1 MKLKS
6 KLLLLSIVPVV
17 VTIVIVLMITFVQ
30 KDRVQHSVGEEI
42 DQLVRLEAS
51 KAAED
56 VYLML
61 HSMQESLEQAMGYAL
76 VAARD
81 VYDRQGETFF
91 DNQQPVSWQAVN
103 QYTGQETVTTLPRM
117 FVGDTWL
124 AQNRSVE
131 KTTPIVDEVKRLTGA
146 TSTIFQRMN
155 EAGDMLRVA
164 TNVEKLDG
172 ARAIGTYI
180 PHTNPDGKKNPVV
193 EAVLRGETFYG
204 RAYVVNAWYVTAYE
218 PILSPAGDVVG
229 ILYVG
234 IKQENVTSLR
244 DGIKGMS
251 VGKSGGVTILGATGK
266 DRGRYIL
273 AKDVR
278 LEGRS
283 ILEES
288 DAQGDRFGE
297 RILSVAEKLHRGVGE
312 DIPVAFLSHPV
323 KDEHGEIQQ
332 KVLAVS
338 YYQPWDWVI
347 VADFL
352 TSDFVASQQRISG
365 FLSSMAR
372 WIAAIALLM
381 TVIAIVAGLSMA
393 AGIIRPVSRAVE
405 LAEKI
410 ALGDFSQRLQLKQ
423 QDEVGQL
430 GRALDRMSDNLES
443 TASVAGEIARGNLTV
458 KTVVRSEQD
467 RLGLALNRMVEV
479 LGDVIGNVQRA
490 SAEVTSGSQALSSS
504 SEEMS
509 QGATEQ
515 ASSVEEA
522 SSTVE
527 QMVSNIRQNADNAK
541 QTEQIALEGAVDA
554 RTTGESVEQ
563 TVAAMRNIA
572 EKIVIVE
579 EIARQ
584 TNLLALNA
592 AIEAARAGE
601 SGKGFAVVAAEVRK
615 LAERSQLAAAEI
627 NDLSVS
633 SVSVA
638 EHAGEALGNLV
649 PNIQRTA
656 ELVQEIA
663 AASREQDAGADQI
676 ARAIQQLDAVI
687 QQNASTSEE
696 MASTAEELAG
706 QSEQMAD
713 TIAFFK
719 VDNETLH
726 DVRQVGQWEHQS
738 VTEKSPAGASTAPR
752 EVMRVAL
759 DTFDN
764 DFETF

>member
-6 KLLLLSIVPVV
+6 KLLLLSIVPVMA
-17 VTIVIVLMITFVQ
+17 TIMIVLAITFVQ
-30 KDRVQHSVGEEI
+30 KGKVQQSVGEEI

-61 HSMQESLEQAMGYAL
+61 HSMQESLEQSMGYAL
-76 VAARD
+76 VTARD
-81 VYDRQGETFF
+81 AYQRQGETVF
-91 DNQQPVSWQAVN
+91 DRSQMVRWQAVN
-103 QYTGQETVTTLPRM
+103 QYTGKETSVRLPRM
-117 FVGDTWL
+117 QVGDTWL
-124 AQNRSVE
+124 AQNRRADVA
-131 KTTPIVDEVKRLTGA
+131 TPIVDEVKRLTGA

-155 EAGDMLRVA
+155 GDGDMLRVA

-172 ARAIGTYI
+172 SRAIGTYI
-180 PHTNPDGKKNPVV
+180 PRSNPDGTMNPVIDTI
-193 EAVLRGETFYG
+193 LRGETFYG
-204 RAYVVNAWYVTAYE
+204 RAFVVNAWYVTAYE
-218 PILSPAGDVVG
+218 PIVSPAGEVVG

-244 DGIKGMS
+244 DGIKGMT

-273 AKDVR
+273 ARDQQ

-283 ILEES
+283 ILDET
-288 DAQGDRFGE
+288 DARGNRFGE
-297 RILSVAEKLHRGVGE
+297 EIMSVVEKFGDHSGGE
-312 DIPVAFLSHPV
+312 IPVTFLAYPV
-323 KDEHGEIQQ
+323 LDGDGQTQQ
-332 KVLAVS
+332 KILAVS
-338 YYQPWDWVI
+338 YYKPWDWVI

-352 TSDFVASQQRISG
+352 ANDFIASQQRVAG
-365 FLSSMAR
+365 FLKSMAS
-372 WIAAIALLM
+372 WIAVIALLM
-381 TVIAIVAGLSMA
+381 TLLAVLAGLWMA
-393 AGIIRPVSRAVE
+393 AGIIRPVTRAVD

-410 ALGDFSQRLQLKQ
+410 AEGDFSERLQLQQ
-423 QDEVGQL
+423 QDEIGQL
-430 GRALDRMSDNLES
+430 GRALDRMSDNLAE
-443 TASVAGEIARGNLTV
+443 TADVAGEIAQGNLTI
-458 KTVVRSEQD
+458 KAVVRSQKD
-467 RLGLALNRMVEV
+467 RLGQALNRMVEV

-490 SAEVTSGSQALSSS
+490 SAEVTSGSQALSTS

-515 ASSVEEA
+515 AASAEEA
-522 SSTVE
+522 SSSVE
-527 QMVSNIRQNADNAK
+527 QMVANIRQNADNAQ
-541 QTEQIALEGAVDA
+541 QTEKIAIQGAVDA
-554 RTTGESVEQ
+554 QETGESVEQ

-572 EKIVIVE
+572 EKIVIIE

-633 SVSVA
+633 SVTVA
-638 EHAGEALGNLV
+638 EQAGVALANLV

-676 ARAIQQLDAVI
+676 AKAIQQLDAVI

-696 MASTAEELAG
+696 MASTAEELSG
-706 QSEQMAD
+706 QAEQMAETIDFFRVD
-713 TIAFFK
+713 T
-719 VDNETLH
+719 
-726 DVRQVGQWEHQS
+726 QVAPLSGNLVQKE
-738 VTEKSPAGASTAPR
+738 VLPA
-752 EVMRVAL
+752 VAKL
-759 DTFDN
+759 RKNRRLLEDKQDS
-764 DFETF
+764 DFERF

>member
-1 MKLKS
+1 MKLKG

-17 VTIVIVLMITFVQ
+17 VTIMIVLAITYVQ
-30 KDRVQHSVGEEI
+30 KGRVQQSVGEEI
-42 DQLVRLEAS
+42 DRLVRLEAS
-51 KAAED
+51 EATED

-61 HSMQESLEQAMGYAL
+61 HAMQESLEQSMDYAL

-81 VYDRQGETFF
+81 VYDRLGRTSF
-91 DNQQPVSWQAVN
+91 DESHTVSWQAVN
-103 QYTGQETVTTLPRM
+103 QYTGKESAITLPGM
-117 FVGDTWL
+117 YVGDTWL
-124 AQNRSVE
+124 APNRSVQAA
-131 KTTPIVDEVKRLTGA
+131 TPIVDEVMRLTGA

-155 EAGDMLRVA
+155 ETGDMLRVA

-172 ARAIGTYI
+172 TRAIGTYI
-180 PHTNPDGKKNPVV
+180 PRTNPDGGVNPVI
-193 EAVLRGETFYG
+193 ETILRGETFHG

-218 PILSPAGDVVG
+218 PIFSATGKVVG

-234 IKQENVTSLR
+234 IKQENVSSLR
-244 DGIKGMS
+244 TGIEGMT
-251 VGKSGGVTILGATGK
+251 VGKSGGVTILGATGQ

-273 AKDVR
+273 ARDKQ
-278 LEGRS
+278 LEGQS
-283 ILEES
+283 ILDET
-288 DAQGDRFGE
+288 DAQGNRYGEQILAIAEQLGRQTGDDAPVRF
-297 RILSVAEKLHRGVGE
+297 LVYPVVG
-312 DIPVAFLSHPV
+312 DDGAIH
-323 KDEHGEIQQ
+323 Q
-332 KVLAVS
+332 KVLSIS
-338 YYQPWDWVI
+338 YYKPWDWVI

-352 TSDFVASQQRISG
+352 SSDFVASQQRVAA
-365 FLSSMAR
+365 FLESMAS
-372 WIAAIALLM
+372 WIAMIALLV
-381 TVIAIVAGLSMA
+381 TVVVIAAGLWMA
-393 AGIIRPVSRAVE
+393 GGIVRPVARAVT

-410 ALGDFSQRLQLKQ
+410 AQGDFSQRLQFQQ
-423 QDEVGQL
+423 QDELGQL
-430 GRALDRMSDNLES
+430 GRALDRMSDNLSE
-443 TASVAGEIARGNLTV
+443 TADVAGEIARGNLTV
-458 KTVVRSEQD
+458 KTFVRSQQD
-467 RLGLALNRMVEV
+467 RLGLSLNRMVEV

-490 SAEVTSGSQALSSS
+490 SAEVTGGSQALSTS

-515 ASSVEEA
+515 ASSAEEA
-522 SSTVE
+522 SSSVE
-527 QMVSNIRQNADNAK
+527 QMVANIRQNAENAQ
-541 QTEQIALEGAVDA
+541 QTEQIAIQGAVEA
-554 RTTGESVEQ
+554 RSTAESVEQ

-572 EKIVIVE
+572 EKIVIIE

-615 LAERSQLAAAEI
+615 LAERSQVAAAEI
-627 NDLSVS
+627 NELSVS

-638 EHAGEALGNLV
+638 EQAGVALGNLV

-706 QSEQMAD
+706 QAEQMAE

-719 VDNETLH
+719 VGEEALH
-726 DVRQVGQWEHQS
+726 DIRQLGHRDHPAVYAKHPS
-738 VTEKSPAGASTAPR
+738 VAIPTPRKVMNAS
-752 EVMRVAL
+752 L
-759 DTFDN
+759 DRADS
-764 DFETF
+764 DFEKF